1 MNDLERIKQIEE
13 ILGVKFHQNN
23 QHGSDD
29 EKNNYTVDENGN
41 VIKLSLYNTTL
52 IDKKISDLLSG
63 FKSVTILDLGT
74 VNFSDYSF
82 IKELK
87 EIEALS
93 IRSNSFVDA
102 SVLSGLG
109 KIKIL
114 FLLSNNLNN
123 LSFLKSLNQLTFL
136 ILISNNVIDI
146 SFLKEMK
153 ELTSLNLMS
162 NKLIDITALKDLHNL
177 KSLDLSYNELNDV
190 SILESLINIS
200 HLDLDSNNL
209 SDVSFL
215 KNLVNLESLDL
226 SSNQISDISSLT
238 KLKNIKSLKLRSNKL
253 TNVSII
259 KDLINL
265 ESIDLSYNELED
277 INFLSGLN
285 SLTSLQLDQS
295 LIDLSAIQK
304 LVGLNTLSLS
314 NNNLTDID
322 FIGDLINLKSLNLS
336 NNNLTDIS
344 ILKNLSN
351 LNLLDLRT
359 NKINVLPKVVCDFD
373 MELIFTAESVKTGE
387 MNFYDNPI
395 KTPPLYLVQRGKE
408 AIKKYFQKGEPY
420 LDSIQI
426 DNYFSLESI
435 SAVNLADKKEI
446 YFLGENGDGKTI
458 LLQAIALALKG
469 DQKFG
474 IISDVLK
481 DNTIFLTE
489 QKESTVEKNLNLADF
504 LFGNSNIKNESV
516 EFYQHTRSDKK
527 NTQQKK
533 EIIIAE
539 PIFETTDSFGYKKQ
553 YKEGNTDFPHLN
565 VYAYG
570 INRVFN
576 KNDETRE
583 DENKEVY
590 LSLFDHRYGL
600 TDPVQWLKDI
610 RLLTLD
616 NKEKGLPEPTITVSR
631 AKQLLSELLSK
642 EIDIKISG
650 ISVTFSEK
658 GSAPV
663 SFRQLSDGYKSVINW
678 LCDLLSRLSQNQPH
692 VSKLEDYY
700 GIVLVDEIG
709 VYLHPRL
716 QFSLIRM
723 LRDKFKKIQWIFTTH
738 SPIITLGASEDAVFY
753 KLYKE
758 NGKTQLAGPVN
769 GISGMT
775 ANSLITSILWRLDE
789 FTTQGTNINQINS
802 DDYIYKV
809 IHDAIRERI
818 KKNIN
823 LSDKDTAQM
832 VQKLLDNLKTLESK
846 MTQDLESD
854 ISAANELIDA

>member
-13 ILGVKFHQNN
+13 ILGVPFSQVEDRDSMTTSNAK
-23 QHGSDD
+23 
-29 EKNNYTVDENGN
+29 KNTYIVNETGN
-41 VIKLSLYNTTL
+41 VTKIKFDSLSLHLLQPEIFKDFQYLNIVECNNTQSEDYIFLKEAKQINTL
-52 IDKKISDLLSG
+52 IIASDSFTDSSVLKELNFLKELILVSGKLTNLSG
-63 FKSVTILDLGT
+63 LTELIGLVDLMVVAAELNDIASLEKMKQLRSLLIFSTQLTDISVLKELPNLVIVDLR
-74 VNFSDYSF
+74 SDQLADVSSL
-82 IKELK
+82 KELK
-87 EIEALS
+87 
-93 IRSNSFVDA
+93 
-102 SVLSGLG
+102 
-109 KIKIL
+109 
-114 FLLSNNLNN
+114 NLKY
-123 LSFLKSLNQLTFL
+123 LH
-136 ILISNNVIDI
+136 LISEQ
-146 SFLKEMK
+146 L
-153 ELTSLNLMS
+153 
-162 NKLIDITALKDLHNL
+162 A
-177 KSLDLSYNELNDV
+177 
-190 SILESLINIS
+190 
-200 HLDLDSNNL
+200 
-209 SDVSFL
+209 
-215 KNLVNLESLDL
+215 
-226 SSNQISDISSLT
+226 DISSLT
-238 KLKNIKSLKLRSNKL
+238 ELVNIESLNLRCKQLTDVLVLKKLVNLKKLYLDSNQLSDLSFLTELTKLELIELKNNNI
-253 TNVSII
+253 T
-259 KDLINL
+259 D
-265 ESIDLSYNELED
+265 
-277 INFLSGLN
+277 
-285 SLTSLQLDQS
+285 
-295 LIDLSAIQK
+295 AA
-304 LVGLNTLSLS
+304 SLS
-314 NNNLTDID
+314 ELVNL
-322 FIGDLINLKSLNLS
+322 NSLNLS
-336 NNNLTDIS
+336 NNKITDGSFLNKLVNLTWLDLSSNELTDMIF
-344 ILKNLSN
+344 LKELVNLKWLYLGTN
-351 LNLLDLRT
+351 RIETLPENITETNMEITLENKKYDTGYLNL
-359 NKINVLPKVVCDFD
+359 
-373 MELIFTAESVKTGE
+373 A
-387 MNFYDNPI
+387 DNPI

-426 DNYFSLESI
+426 ENYFSLESI
-435 SAVNLADKKEI
+435 SVVNLADKKEI

-481 DNTIFLTE
+481 DNTTFLTE
-489 QKESTVEKNLNLADF
+489 QKESTVEKNLSLGDF
-504 LFGNSNIKNESV
+504 LFGNSNIKDESV
-516 EFYQHTRSDKK
+516 EFYQHARSNKK
-527 NTQQKK
+527 NTQQQK
-533 EIIIAE
+533 EIIISE
-539 PIFETTDSFGYKKQ
+539 PLLEATDSFGYKKQ
-553 YKEGNTDFPHLN
+553 YREGNIDFPHSN

-650 ISVTFSEK
+650 TSVTFSEK

-692 VSKLEDYY
+692 VNKLEDYY

-716 QFSLIRM
+716 QFTLVGM
-723 LRDKFKKIQWIFTTH
+723 LRKKFKKIQWIFTTH

>member
-13 ILGVKFHQNN
+13 ILGVPFSQVEDRDSMTTSNAK
-23 QHGSDD
+23 
-29 EKNNYTVDENGN
+29 KNTYIVNETGN
-41 VIKLSLYNTTL
+41 VTKIKFDSLSLHLLQPEIFKDFQYLNIVECNNTQSEDYIFLKEAKQINTL
-52 IDKKISDLLSG
+52 IIASDSFTDSSVLKELNFLKELILVSGKLTNLSG
-63 FKSVTILDLGT
+63 LTELIGLVDLMVVAAELNDIASLEKMKQLRSLLIFSTQLTDISVLKELPNLVIVDLR
-74 VNFSDYSF
+74 SDQLADVSSL
-82 IKELK
+82 KELK
-87 EIEALS
+87 
-93 IRSNSFVDA
+93 
-102 SVLSGLG
+102 
-109 KIKIL
+109 
-114 FLLSNNLNN
+114 NLKY
-123 LSFLKSLNQLTFL
+123 LH
-136 ILISNNVIDI
+136 LISEQ
-146 SFLKEMK
+146 L
-153 ELTSLNLMS
+153 
-162 NKLIDITALKDLHNL
+162 A
-177 KSLDLSYNELNDV
+177 
-190 SILESLINIS
+190 
-200 HLDLDSNNL
+200 
-209 SDVSFL
+209 
-215 KNLVNLESLDL
+215 
-226 SSNQISDISSLT
+226 DISSLT
-238 KLKNIKSLKLRSNKL
+238 ELVNIESLNLRCKQLTDVLVLKKLVNLKKLYLNSNQLSDLSFLTELTKLELIELKNNNI
-253 TNVSII
+253 T
-259 KDLINL
+259 D
-265 ESIDLSYNELED
+265 
-277 INFLSGLN
+277 
-285 SLTSLQLDQS
+285 
-295 LIDLSAIQK
+295 AA
-304 LVGLNTLSLS
+304 SLS
-314 NNNLTDID
+314 ELVNL
-322 FIGDLINLKSLNLS
+322 NSLNLS
-336 NNNLTDIS
+336 NNKITDGSFLNKLVNLTWLDLSSNELTDMIF
-344 ILKNLSN
+344 LKELVNLKWLYLGTN
-351 LNLLDLRT
+351 RIETLPENITETNMEITLENKKYDTGYLNL
-359 NKINVLPKVVCDFD
+359 
-373 MELIFTAESVKTGE
+373 A
-387 MNFYDNPI
+387 DNPI

-527 NTQQKK
+527 NAQQKK

-600 TDPVQWLKDI
+600 TNPVQWLKDI

-846 MTQDLESD
+846 ITQDLDSD

>member
-1 MNDLERIKQIEE
+1 MNDLERIKQIEG
-13 ILGVKFHQNN
+13 ILGVSLSQILPGKSTPLSNI
-23 QHGSDD
+23 
-29 EKNNYTVDENGN
+29 EKNYYLLNEEEN
-41 VIKLSLYNTTL
+41 VINITFNSSPAHLIPPELLLGFQNLRHLYFEEV
-52 IDKKISDLLSG
+52 KIE
-63 FKSVTILDLGT
+63 
-74 VNFSDYSF
+74 DYSF
-82 IKELK
+82 LKELK
-87 EIEALS
+87 ELISLKIISDHFNDASRLKGLKKLNSLMLVSSNITNISSLKELNGLRD
-93 IRSNSFVDA
+93 IFLKSNSLIDV
-102 SVLSGLG
+102 
-109 KIKIL
+109 
-114 FLLSNNLNN
+114 
-123 LSFLKSLNQLTFL
+123 SFLKELKELTLLF
-136 ILISNNVIDI
+136 LISNNLADI
-146 SFLKEMK
+146 SILSELTNLKTLSINSKQEINVSFLKDLVN
-153 ELTSLNLMS
+153 LTSLS
-162 NKLIDITALKDLHNL
+162 LHSKQL
-177 KSLDLSYNELNDV
+177 TDVFYLNELVNLQD
-190 SILESLINIS
+190 I
-200 HLDLDSNNL
+200 NL
-209 SDVSFL
+209 SSNQLTDVSFL
-215 KNLVNLESLDL
+215 KNLKSIQSLDL
-226 SSNQISDISSLT
+226 QGNKIETLPE
-238 KLKNIKSLKLRSNKL
+238 NIFD
-253 TNVSII
+253 TNMEICFETETARYGFM
-259 KDLINL
+259 NL
-265 ESIDLSYNELED
+265 
-277 INFLSGLN
+277 
-285 SLTSLQLDQS
+285 
-295 LIDLSAIQK
+295 
-304 LVGLNTLSLS
+304 
-314 NNNLTDID
+314 NNNP
-322 FIGDLINLKSLNLS
+322 LKS
-336 NNNLTDIS
+336 
-344 ILKNLSN
+344 
-351 LNLLDLRT
+351 
-359 NKINVLPKVVCDFD
+359 P
-373 MELIFTAESVKTGE
+373 
-387 MNFYDNPI
+387 PI
-395 KTPPLYLVQRGKE
+395 YIAQRGKT
-408 AIKKYFQKGEPY
+408 AIKKYFQEGEAY

-426 DNYFSLESI
+426 KDYFSLESI
-435 SAVNLADKKEI
+435 SVVNLADKKEI

-809 IHDAIRERI
+809 IHDTIRERI

-846 MTQDLESD
+846 ITQDLDSD